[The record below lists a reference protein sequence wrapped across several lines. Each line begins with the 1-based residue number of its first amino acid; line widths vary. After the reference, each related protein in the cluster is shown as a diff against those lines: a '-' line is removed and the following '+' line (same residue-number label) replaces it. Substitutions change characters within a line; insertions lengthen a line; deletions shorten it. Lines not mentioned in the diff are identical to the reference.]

1 MMHTSYCSF
10 DDLPVVLTVPEAADA
25 LRIGRNTAYNL
36 VRCKKLRSVKAGRQ
50 LRIPKSALLE
60 YLETKT

>member
-1 MMHTSYCSF
+1 MMYTSYRSF

>member
-1 MMHTSYCSF
+1 MHTSYCSF